1 MGTKKEL
8 EVKLKSSFISNI
20 IDGKQV
26 MIDMDKDGFNGIV
39 RSNATAA
46 YIIDQLKSETTRDEI
61 LDKMAERYDAPR
73 DVMGRDL
80 DDILN
85 RLQGIGALEE

>member
-26 MIDMDKDGFNGIV
+26 MIDMDKGGFKGIV
-39 RSNATAA
+39 RSNSTAA